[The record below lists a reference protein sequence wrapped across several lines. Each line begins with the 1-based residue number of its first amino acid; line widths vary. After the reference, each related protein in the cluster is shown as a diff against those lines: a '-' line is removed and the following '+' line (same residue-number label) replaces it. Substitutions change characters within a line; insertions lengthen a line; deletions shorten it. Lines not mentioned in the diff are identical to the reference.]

1 MQCVDARPKSHSS
14 FGLFFVMLSALTVW
28 QNSTVTQPPSLSA
41 SCADQVINGMENQ
54 GFTITQFLV
63 LTKGYGRSHASEGYF
78 ENTLMDN
85 TSG

>member
-1 MQCVDARPKSHSS
+1 MEWRLLHVGQQKLVQCVDARPKSHSS

-54 GFTITQFLV
+54 GFTEFFA
-63 LTKGYGRSHASEGYF
+63 LT
-78 ENTLMDN
+78 
-85 TSG
+85 